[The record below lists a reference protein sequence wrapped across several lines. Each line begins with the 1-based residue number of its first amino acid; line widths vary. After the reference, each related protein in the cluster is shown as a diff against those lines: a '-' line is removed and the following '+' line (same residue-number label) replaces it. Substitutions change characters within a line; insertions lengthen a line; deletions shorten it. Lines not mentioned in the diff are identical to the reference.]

1 MAIHLVTGASGMV
14 GKALIQQLKDAGH
27 DVRVLTTR
35 TPSRPEKAIYRW
47 NPDLGELD
55 PAALRGVEVV
65 YHLAGAT
72 VSKPWTARHRAAILT
87 SRELSTALL
96 VSELGKLPLSDRPK
110 TVVCAS
116 AVGIYPNQAA
126 GTPLLDESH
135 PPGTGFLAD
144 VVRSWETATDA
155 FRSLGMRTV
164 QLRIGIVLG
173 HGGALEAML
182 PVFRMGLGSALGSGK
197 QWMPWIHVDDVAA
210 AFVFAGKTES
220 MDGVYNTV
228 SPHPATNRDF
238 SAALAHALKRPFW
251 FPAPPAWVLRLALG
265 ERSILLLGSTPTSVK
280 KLEEA
285 GFAFRFTKLDAAL
298 HPLFR

>member
-1 MAIHLVTGASGMV
+1 MV
-14 GKALIQQLKDAGH
+14 GKALMQQLKVAGH
-27 DVRVLTTR
+27 DIRVLTTR
-35 TPSRPEKAIYRW
+35 TPSRPELGIYGW
-47 NPDLGELD
+47 NPDFGELD
-55 PAALRGVEVV
+55 PAALRGVEVI
-65 YHLAGAT
+65 YHLAGAS

-87 SRELSTALL
+87 SREWSTSLL
-96 VSELGKLPLSDRPK
+96 VSELGKIPQADRPK

-144 VVRSWETATDA
+144 VVRSWETGTDA

-182 PVFRMGLGSALGSGK
+182 PVFRMGMGSALGSGK

-238 SAALAHALKRPFW
+238 SAALARALKRPFW

-265 ERSILLLGSTPTSVK
+265 ERSILLLGSTPASAK

-285 GFAFRFTKLDAAL
+285 GFAFRFTQLDAAL